1 MKFLVKTKNLYTNK
15 TFWIIFWDLLMISIL
30 LTNLTWIIFDWL
42 FTYSSVNSFL
52 LNHFKQFHTFYNP
65 IHEKFWFY
73 DYLFVATFV
82 AELLIRW
89 VIAIKNK
96 TYHRWFFYPFIH
108 WYDTL
113 GCIPIGSWRM
123 LRFLRVISIL
133 LRLQRLQ
140 IIDLS
145 KNFIIKR
152 VNKYFGILMEEVSD
166 RVIVNMIDGVQDE
179 LDKGIPVIKK
189 IIDEIIYPKKQV
201 LVEMITLQIRDV
213 LKDTHPRYEN
223 ELKEYVNHRVSLSI
237 EKTPELKVINKVPV
251 FGSVVSSAIEKIV
264 SDVVFHVI
272 NDFLTDISSSKNTDI
287 VNNVTEMFFESILNN
302 IKKEQ
307 NLVFEEIISD
317 SLELV
322 KDNVKI
328 QRWKLKEIEERKEQI
343 RKKFDKQKKGKSL
356 KQIEKLEA
364 EEKEAIISDP
374 LINIEENLKM

>member
-1 MKFLVKTKNLYTNK
+1 MKFKGLYKNK
-15 TFWIIFWDLLMISIL
+15 TFWIIFWDLLMITIL
-30 LTNLTWIIFDWL
+30 LTNFFWIIFDWIFTFISVDL
-42 FTYSSVNSFL
+42 FLSEY
-52 LNHFKQFHTFYNP
+52 LNGFYNFYIP
-65 IHEKFWFY
+65 IHAKFWFY
-73 DYLFVATFV
+73 DYLFVGLFIL
-82 AELLIRW
+82 ELTVRW
-89 VIAIKNK
+89 GIAIKNR

-108 WYDTL
+108 WYDAL

-123 LRFLRVISIL
+123 LRILRVISIL

-145 KNFIIKR
+145 KNFIIKKI
-152 VNKYFGILMEEVSD
+152 NKYFGVLMEEVSD

-179 LDKGIPVIKK
+179 LDKGTPVIKK
-189 IIDEIIYPKKQV
+189 IIDEIIYPKKQI
-201 LVEMITLQIRDV
+201 LVEMITVQIRDV
-213 LKDTHPRYEN
+213 LKDTHPKYEN

-237 EKTPELKVINKVPV
+237 KKTPEVKVINKVPV

-272 NDFLTDISSSKNTDI
+272 NDFLTDISSAKNTDI
-287 VNNVTEMFFESILNN
+287 VNNITEMFFESILNN
-302 IKKEQ
+302 IKTEE
-307 NLVFEEIISD
+307 NLVFEEIVSD

-322 KDNVKI
+322 KNNVKI

-374 LINIEENLKM
+374 LINIEESLKL